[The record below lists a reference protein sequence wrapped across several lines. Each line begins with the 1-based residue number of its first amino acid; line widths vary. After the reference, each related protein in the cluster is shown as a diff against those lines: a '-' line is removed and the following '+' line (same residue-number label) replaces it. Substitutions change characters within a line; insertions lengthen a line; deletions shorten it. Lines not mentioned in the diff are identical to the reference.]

1 MDTRDWV
8 RRAAAARVRT
18 WAARGTAPVGPNP
31 VPTFVTATC
40 GETPMSK
47 AQADPAELRRFAADL
62 NRFNTELTGLF
73 QSINSKLRGLEQ
85 TWRDA
90 EQRKFTEA
98 FDQTAK
104 GIGVFIDNSV
114 QHVQMLNKKAALLEE
129 YLKQR

>member
-1 MDTRDWV
+1 
-8 RRAAAARVRT
+8 
-18 WAARGTAPVGPNP
+18 
-31 VPTFVTATC
+31 
-40 GETPMSK
+40 MSK

-62 NRFNTELTGLF
+62 NRFNTELTSLF

-85 TWRDA
+85 SWRDA

-114 QHVQMLNKKAALLEE
+114 LHVQMLNKKAALLEE